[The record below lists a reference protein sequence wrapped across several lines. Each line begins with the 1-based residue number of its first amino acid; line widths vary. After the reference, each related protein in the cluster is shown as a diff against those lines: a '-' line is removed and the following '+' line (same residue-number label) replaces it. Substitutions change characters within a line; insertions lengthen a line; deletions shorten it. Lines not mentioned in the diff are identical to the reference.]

1 MKQFIKKLVQKAL
14 TPLEN
19 ELKESFQRELAG
31 LKDFS
36 FDNSLR
42 QAQVSQTLLWQQYQ
56 SLLNSNT
63 KLPNFEETGFR
74 MFSQNDEDGY
84 LLYIFSLIGATNR
97 HVVEICAG
105 NGIECNAANLIIN
118 HGWIGLLF
126 DGNEANI
133 EQGKSFYSQC
143 RDTRTWPPR
152 LVHAWINAEN
162 VNDLIR
168 DNGVSGEID
177 LLSLDMD
184 GIDYWIW
191 KAIDTIQPRVVV
203 LEYQDIL
210 GPDKAVTVPYQPDFV
225 AEFGEYGPDYCGASL
240 AAFVKLGKEKGYRL
254 VGCSNYGI
262 NAFFIRNGIA
272 EDILPEISA
281 KDCFW
286 HPKVQHGMKYRLP
299 NVIDYPWVE
308 V

>member
-1 MKQFIKKLVQKAL
+1 
-14 TPLEN
+14 
-19 ELKESFQRELAG
+19 
-31 LKDFS
+31 
-36 FDNSLR
+36 
-42 QAQVSQTLLWQQYQ
+42 
-56 SLLNSNT
+56 
-63 KLPNFEETGFR
+63 
-74 MFSQNDEDGY
+74 
-84 LLYIFSLIGATNR
+84 
-97 HVVEICAG
+97 
-105 NGIECNAANLIIN
+105 
-118 HGWIGLLF
+118 
-126 DGNEANI
+126 
-133 EQGKSFYSQC
+133 
-143 RDTRTWPPR
+143 
-152 LVHAWINAEN
+152 
-162 VNDLIR
+162 
-168 DNGVSGEID
+168 
-177 LLSLDMD
+177 MD

-210 GPDKAVTVPYQPDFV
+210 GPDQAVTVPYQPDFV
-225 AEFGEYGPDYCGASL
+225 AEFGAYGPDYCGASL